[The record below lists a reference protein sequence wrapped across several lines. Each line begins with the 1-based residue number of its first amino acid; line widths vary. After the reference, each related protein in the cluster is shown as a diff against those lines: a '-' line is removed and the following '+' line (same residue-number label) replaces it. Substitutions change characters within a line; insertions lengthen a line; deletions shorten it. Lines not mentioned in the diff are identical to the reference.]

1 MSVAEAVME
10 KLSALPPQKQEQ
22 VLHYVESLNRPAKT
36 APTDA
41 DPYEWL
47 KIAASM
53 TLDRH
58 AAVHELL
65 QAGRSQR
72 EAAEIPGLSRNTVN
86 RFARQASPAGLL
98 VKDR

>member
-22 VLHYVESLNRPAKT
+22 VLHYVESLNRPASM
-36 APTDA
+36 AVTDA

-53 TLDRH
+53 NLDGPPDWSEKFEDYLNGDVGETR
-58 AAVHELL
+58 
-65 QAGRSQR
+65 R
-72 EAAEIPGLSRNTVN
+72 
-86 RFARQASPAGLL
+86 
-98 VKDR
+98 

>member
-10 KLSALPPQKQEQ
+10 KLNALPPQKQEQ

-53 TLDRH
+53 NLDGPPDWSEKFEDYLNGDVGETR
-58 AAVHELL
+58 
-65 QAGRSQR
+65 R
-72 EAAEIPGLSRNTVN
+72 
-86 RFARQASPAGLL
+86 
-98 VKDR
+98 

>member
-22 VLHYVESLNRPAKT
+22 VLHYVESLNRPTKT

-53 TLDRH
+53 NLDGPPDMSEH
-58 AAVHELL
+58 LDDYL
-65 QAGRSQR
+65 Y
-72 EAAEIPGLSRNTVN
+72 RNGGD
-86 RFARQASPAGLL
+86 S
-98 VKDR
+98 KH

>member
-36 APTDA
+36 AATDA

-53 TLDRH
+53 NLDGPPDMSEH
-58 AAVHELL
+58 LDDYL
-65 QAGRSQR
+65 Y
-72 EAAEIPGLSRNTVN
+72 RNGGN
-86 RFARQASPAGLL
+86 S
-98 VKDR
+98 KH

>member
-22 VLHYVESLNRPAKT
+22 VLHYVESLNRPAATT
-36 APTDA
+36 AINA

-53 TLDRH
+53 NLDGPPDWSEKFEDYLNGDVGETR
-58 AAVHELL
+58 
-65 QAGRSQR
+65 R
-72 EAAEIPGLSRNTVN
+72 
-86 RFARQASPAGLL
+86 
-98 VKDR
+98 

>member
-22 VLHYVESLNRPAKT
+22 VLHYVESLNLPAKT
-36 APTDA
+36 TTTDA

-53 TLDRH
+53 NLDGPPDWSEKFEDYLNGDVGETR
-58 AAVHELL
+58 
-65 QAGRSQR
+65 R
-72 EAAEIPGLSRNTVN
+72 
-86 RFARQASPAGLL
+86 
-98 VKDR
+98 

>member
-10 KLSALPPQKQEQ
+10 KLNALPPQKQEQ

-47 KIAASM
+47 KIAAGMNLGGPSDM
-53 TLDRH
+53 SEHLDDY
-58 AAVHELL
+58 LY
-65 QAGRSQR
+65 
-72 EAAEIPGLSRNTVN
+72 RNGGD
-86 RFARQASPAGLL
+86 S
-98 VKDR
+98 KH

>member
-22 VLHYVESLNRPAKT
+22 VLHYVESLNRPAPAAPT
-36 APTDA
+36 APADA

-53 TLDRH
+53 NLDGPPDMSEH
-58 AAVHELL
+58 LDDYL
-65 QAGRSQR
+65 Y
-72 EAAEIPGLSRNTVN
+72 RNGGD
-86 RFARQASPAGLL
+86 S
-98 VKDR
+98 KH